1 MLFTPKIAAGSLKG
15 ITRDTVIR
23 IAEELN
29 ISIVETDITRYDTWI
44 ADEMFLTGTAAEII
58 PIVEVDSRSIGVGR
72 PGAITARFI
81 EVFKCMCF
89 QGGHETLKLFCSWGF
104 EESLSRP
111 IVPCKRSS

>member
-1 MLFTPKIAAGSLKG
+1 M
-15 ITRDTVIR
+15 
-23 IAEELN
+23 N

-81 EVFKCMCF
+81 EVFKSCVSKRA
-89 QGGHETLKLFCSWGF
+89 LNF
-104 EESLSRP
+104 EAVLLLGIQRE
-111 IVPCKRSS
+111 VC